1 MPVMTDNQSAYL
13 SDFEALSLGGPVG
26 KRSWLEPFRRE
37 AMDRF
42 LALGFPT
49 TRDEEW
55 RYTSVAPLAG
65 ASYRPVPA
73 GAPARIPADLS
84 AWTLGEEECCQLVFV
99 NGRVSERLSSFR
111 ALPKG
116 VRFMNLAEALESERE
131 LLEPH
136 LARHAS
142 FGKHAFTALNTAF
155 FSEGA
160 FIRVPPRTAVKSLIH
175 VLFISTSGPER
186 WVTHPRTVLLAGAGS
201 EVTLVE
207 SYAGQEGAGFTN
219 AVTEIVAAAGSVV
232 NHYRLQRESD
242 EQSHVSNVTIHQ
254 ERDSSVATHSISLG
268 GGLVRNEVCTILDGE
283 GANCILNG
291 LYVTRGRQ
299 HVDNHT
305 TIDHAKPHCT
315 SRELYKGILD
325 DRSTGVFNGRVI
337 VRPDAQKTSAVQTN
351 RNLLLS
357 EEALVNTKPQ
367 LEIYADD
374 VKCTHGATIG
384 QLEDDTLFYLR
395 SRGIGEDAARTML
408 THAFAS
414 ELIRAIQITP
424 VQCQLDLALLNRLTR
439 EDGNG
444 GVQ

>member
-1 MPVMTDNQSAYL
+1 MPVMTDNQSTYL
-13 SDFEALSLGGPVG
+13 SDFEALCLAEPTA
-26 KRSWLEPFRRE
+26 KRGWLDPLRKE
-37 AMDRF
+37 AMERF

-49 TRDEEW
+49 TRDEDW
-55 RYTSVAPLAG
+55 RYTNVAPLAR
-65 ASYRPVPA
+65 ASFRPVPV

-99 NGRVSERLSSFR
+99 NGRISERLSSLK
-111 ALPKG
+111 ALPQG

-131 LLEPH
+131 LVEPH
-136 LARHAS
+136 LARQAS

-160 FIRVPPRTAVKSLIH
+160 FIGVPPRTAVKSLVH

-186 WVTHPRTVLLAGAGS
+186 WVTHPRTLLLAGAGS
-201 EVTLVE
+201 EITLVE
-207 SYAGQEGAGFTN
+207 SYAGNDGTGFTN
-219 AVTEIVAAAGSVV
+219 AVTEIVAGAGTVV

-242 EQSHVSNVTIHQ
+242 EQSHVSTVAILQ
-254 ERDSSVATHSISLG
+254 EKDSSVASHSVSLG
-268 GGLVRNEVCTILDGE
+268 GGLVRNDVRAILDGE
-283 GANCILNG
+283 GASCILNG

-337 VRPDAQKTSAVQTN
+337 VRPDAQKTSAMQTN

-414 ELIRAIQITP
+414 ELIRAILITP

-439 EDGNG
+439 EGGNG
-444 GVQ
+444 GLQ